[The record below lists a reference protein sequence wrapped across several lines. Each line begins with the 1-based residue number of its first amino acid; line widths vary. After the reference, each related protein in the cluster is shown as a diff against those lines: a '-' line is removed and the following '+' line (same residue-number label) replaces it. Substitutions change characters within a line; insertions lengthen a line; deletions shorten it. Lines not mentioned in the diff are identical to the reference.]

1 MHRQLHTPC
10 WTSKSQLNPSKRHV
24 LRYWSAVICFPGV
37 GGGREGRPAS
47 GVSEARFPLWLGK
60 SHATLINEH
69 RDYPITPSAL
79 AHTTAIRIKPSNTF
93 GSCSCLPTVMYLK
106 AVNEHSYSV
115 CVCSVARNIQWPAAP
130 VGLLARAAF
139 FVYKVVWILSR
150 AIFPVIMKQQCIA
163 THLHIYILHCNLA
176 SALNFLPHASR
187 ERGGHWFA

>member
-1 MHRQLHTPC
+1 MHSEILIGSNLFSWCGWLER
-10 WTSKSQLNPSKRHV
+10 R
-24 LRYWSAVICFPGV
+24 
-37 GGGREGRPAS
+37 RPAR
-47 GVSEARFPLWLGK
+47 GVSEARFPLRPGK

-69 RDYPITPSAL
+69 HDYRVTLSAL
-79 AHTTAIRIKPSNTF
+79 AHTTAIRIKPSNMF
-93 GSCSCLPTVMYLK
+93 GSCSCLPAVMYLMT
-106 AVNEHSYSV
+106 VNEHSYSA
-115 CVCSVARNIQWPAAP
+115 CCVARNIQWPAAP
-130 VGLLARAAF
+130 VGLLACAAF

>member
-1 MHRQLHTPC
+1 MHHQLHAPCRTP
-10 WTSKSQLNPSKRHV
+10 KSQLNPSRRCV

-37 GGGREGRPAS
+37 GGGREGRLAS
-47 GVSEARFPLWLGK
+47 GVSEARFPLWPGK

-69 RDYPITPSAL
+69 HDYRITPSAL
-79 AHTTAIRIKPSNTF
+79 AHTTAIHIKPSNTF
-93 GSCSCLPTVMYLK
+93 GSCSFLPAVMYLM
-106 AVNEHSYSV
+106 AVNEHSYSAC
-115 CVCSVARNIQWPAAP
+115 CVVRKIQWPAAP
-130 VGLLARAAF
+130 VGLLAHVAF